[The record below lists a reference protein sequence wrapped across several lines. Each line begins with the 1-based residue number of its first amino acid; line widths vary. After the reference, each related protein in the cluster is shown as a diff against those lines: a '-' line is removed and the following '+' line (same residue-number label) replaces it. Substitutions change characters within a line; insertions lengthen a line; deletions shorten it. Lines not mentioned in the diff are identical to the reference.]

1 MDYYRD
7 SSNPVAARLFWFER
21 KFKIPK
27 NRQLDPYSD
36 RYCRD
41 TDHIALARDVVNL
54 SVSTI
59 KPGLS
64 KLMNSSS
71 C

>member
-36 RYCRD
+36 RYRHH
-41 TDHIALARDVVNL
+41 THHIAA
-54 SVSTI
+54 
-59 KPGLS
+59 PWGG
-64 KLMNSSS
+64 
-71 C
+71 